1 MKLIECVNEETG
13 QQAATEYIEGD
24 EQVKCV
30 YNTCYISNLNITEFG
45 LCKEHWM

>member
-13 QQAATEYIEGD
+13 QQAANEYI

-30 YNTCYISNLNITEFG
+30 YNTCYIRNLNITEFD
-45 LCKEHWM
+45 LCKGHWM

>member
-24 EQVKCV
+24 EQVNV
-30 YNTCYISNLNITEFG
+30 YTIHVI
-45 LCKEHWM
+45 